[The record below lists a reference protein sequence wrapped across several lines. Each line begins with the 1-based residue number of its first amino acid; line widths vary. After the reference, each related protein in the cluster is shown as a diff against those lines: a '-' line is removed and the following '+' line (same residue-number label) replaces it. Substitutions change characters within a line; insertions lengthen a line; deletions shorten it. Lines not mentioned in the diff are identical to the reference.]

1 MYTKL
6 VLKHSCVGLK
16 ASCES
21 LKARKGGGAKKGEE
35 EYYDIIITSI
45 WDKFPERERNTE
57 ATKIGKSLPELE
69 NFGLVEP
76 RLTASLKLEQH
87 LHGLLHEGKRLSV
100 LSAFSCTSPPS
111 FVSSVS
117 TCLI

>member
-1 MYTKL
+1 MIKKAMYTKL

-45 WDKFPERERNTE
+45 
-57 ATKIGKSLPELE
+57 
-69 NFGLVEP
+69 
-76 RLTASLKLEQH
+76 
-87 LHGLLHEGKRLSV
+87 
-100 LSAFSCTSPPS
+100 
-111 FVSSVS
+111 
-117 TCLI
+117 